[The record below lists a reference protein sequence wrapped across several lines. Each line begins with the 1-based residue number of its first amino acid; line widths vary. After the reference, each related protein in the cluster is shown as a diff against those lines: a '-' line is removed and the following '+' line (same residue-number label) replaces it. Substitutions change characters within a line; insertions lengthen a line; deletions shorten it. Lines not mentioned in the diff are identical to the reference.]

1 MAQRRNDD
9 STDGLLQEL
18 LWTYG
23 PCGQEEA
30 VREVCAR
37 ELQPFVDDMWT
48 DDAGNLIGYI
58 GATSAASAET
68 GTHKHRHRFTF
79 GPSAATR
86 VTAHMDEL
94 TMLVKRVEIDGT
106 LHLTQLG
113 IMYPGNFGLGPV
125 AVLGEH
131 QTLTAVLTLGS
142 EHTTQESPRIWETKP
157 DQGDRALDWQH
168 VYVFTGRSPKTW
180 PPQACMPVP
189 GCASTAA
196 REIWSSSEI
205 MSAPTFLMTA
215 PR

>member
-37 ELQPFVDDMWT
+37 ELQPLVDDMWT

-58 GATSAASAET
+58 GAGDASGDQVAAHA
-68 GTHKHRHRFTF
+68 HRHRSASTA
-79 GPSAATR
+79 GPGAGTR

-94 TMLVKRVEIDGT
+94 TMLVKRVESDGT

-157 DQGDRALDWQH
+157 DQGDRALDW
-168 VYVFTGRSPKTW
+168 
-180 PPQACMPVP
+180 
-189 GCASTAA
+189 
-196 REIWSSSEI
+196 
-205 MSAPTFLMTA
+205 
-215 PR
+215 